1 MKIGSGIFIAAVCI
15 AVIAGGIWFC
25 FGDKIALIYTSLN
38 SFKDENLAH
47 TFQHTPEIQPT
58 VKIGKS
64 DVPFQFSKE
73 EDVELAA
80 EFQFAG
86 QRYGTE
92 QFIKD
97 TKTSAMLVIKD
108 DTIKYE
114 RYFFGGDETTVFA
127 SNSMGKSFVSAL
139 MGIAI
144 SEGHIES
151 VEDVLGKYIPE
162 FVGTE
167 LEDIPIKACLQMASG
182 IDFDEDTDMSGFSL
196 RTLLGTPAMKVIAK
210 YGVQEAPYTYRR
222 YLSINTEILG
232 QIIKNA
238 TGQGLG
244 TLLGTP
250 AMKVIAK
257 YGVQEAPYTYRR
269 YLSINTEILGQII
282 KNATGQGLGAYM
294 EEKLWKRIGAEQDA
308 YWTLSNGTE
317 LANGGL
323 SISLRDYARFAR
335 LYLHEGVY
343 DGEQVLSKDWIRD
356 SMDIR
361 ADYSKPG
368 ANHDGYNAIGYGYQ
382 WWVPEG
388 DRGEFMAIGV
398 YGQFL
403 YVDPIERVI
412 IVKVDADP
420 DFMSANYEL
429 KHVEFFR
436 AITRGLA

>member
-25 FGDKIALIYTSLN
+25 FGDKIALINTSLN

-244 TLLGTP
+244 
-250 AMKVIAK
+250 
-257 YGVQEAPYTYRR
+257 
-269 YLSINTEILGQII
+269 
-282 KNATGQGLGAYM
+282 AYM